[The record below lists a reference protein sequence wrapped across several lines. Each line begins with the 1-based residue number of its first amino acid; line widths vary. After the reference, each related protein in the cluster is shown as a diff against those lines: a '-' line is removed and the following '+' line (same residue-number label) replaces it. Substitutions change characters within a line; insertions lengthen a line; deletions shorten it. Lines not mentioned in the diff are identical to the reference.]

1 MPNAP
6 FNTVNS
12 VFVSWLPAFVID
24 FCAQL
29 TTLTNPMA
37 EPKENLQMEKIVSLC
52 KRRGFVFQ
60 SSEIYGGIN
69 GFWDYG
75 PLGAELKRNVK
86 ELWWHAMTRQR
97 DDVAGLEATIIMSPQ
112 IWKASG
118 HVDTFADLMREC
130 PLTKKRVRADQVEPQ
145 SGIVVRFSGIYN
157 CKENSTRISKVVEQS
172 AQTIKTKQAIEELF
186 KKNITDGEVREMD
199 PEKYDHA
206 NGPDQI
212 VALREA
218 AQKHYADCAH
228 FQSFSILLQPGKPL
242 DSARKVA
249 NQYYFE
255 KTHSDA
261 FILLGESSEKV
272 ENSTDFHP
280 ESGVELTEARPFNL
294 MFKTYVGPVESED
307 GIAYLR
313 PETAQ
318 AIFAQFK
325 NVLETSRQ
333 KVPFGIAQVGKAFRN
348 EVTPRNFTFRSRE
361 FEQMEL
367 EFFIKPDEVIE
378 AIHGSVA
385 KASEISNS
393 QSEIS
398 EPQPN
403 WGWEAWHKY
412 WVEERV
418 RFYEGIGLSRETL
431 GFHHQTPAELA
442 HYARACTDILFK
454 FPFSKKD
461 ADGNVTGDEL
471 EGIAARS
478 DFDLSQHQR
487 FSGKPMG
494 VFDDEL
500 RAAWGKLPKEK
511 QDDLWKRYY
520 DNRKNYLTKSA
531 KPDETAEQIQ
541 KQATEDAN
549 GLAKGQYIPHVI
561 EPSAGVD
568 RLILALIA
576 NAYSEITET
585 DDKGK
590 TETRVTMKFHP
601 RVAPIKVGVLP
612 LLKNKPELV
621 KKAQEVRDLLRPW
634 MNVFYDEAGSIGRRY
649 ARQDEAGTPFCLTI
663 DFDTLGEKPELL
675 DTVTI
680 RYRDDGKQERLKIS
694 ELRDWLLA
702 RIR

>member
-1 MPNAP
+1 
-6 FNTVNS
+6 
-12 VFVSWLPAFVID
+12 
-24 FCAQL
+24 
-29 TTLTNPMA
+29 MA
-37 EPKENLQMEKIVSLC
+37 GPKENLHMEKIVSLC

-60 SSEIYGGIN
+60 SSEIYGGLN

-86 ELWWHAMTRQR
+86 ELWWQAMTRQR
-97 DDVAGLEATIIMSPQ
+97 DDVAGLEATIIMSPK
-112 IWKASG
+112 IWEASG
-118 HVDTFADLMREC
+118 HVATFSDPMIDCKTCKGRF
-130 PLTKKRVRADQVEPQ
+130 RADQTDEIACPQ
-145 SGIVVRFSGIYN
+145 
-157 CKENSTRISKVVEQS
+157 KPSKCVNECH
-172 AQTIKTKQAIEELF
+172 
-186 KKNITDGEVREMD
+186 GE
-199 PEKYDHA
+199 K
-206 NGPDQI
+206 
-212 VALREA
+212 
-218 AQKHYADCAH
+218 
-228 FQSFSILLQPGKPL
+228 
-242 DSARKVA
+242 
-249 NQYYFE
+249 
-255 KTHSDA
+255 
-261 FILLGESSEKV
+261 
-272 ENSTDFHP
+272 
-280 ESGVELTEARPFNL
+280 TEARAFNL
-294 MFKTYVGPVESED
+294 MFQTYVGPTAAASD
-307 GIAYLR
+307 IAYLR

-378 AIHGSVA
+378 AISGSVV

-393 QSEIS
+393 QSGIS

-403 WGWEAWHKY
+403 WGWEAWHQY

-418 RFYEGIGLSRETL
+418 RFYEGIGLSRAML

-461 ADGNVTGDEL
+461 ENGNVAGDEL

-500 RAAWGKLPKEK
+500 RAAWAKLPKER

-520 DNRKNYLTKSA
+520 DHRKNYLTKSA
-531 KPDETAEQIQ
+531 KPDETADQIS

-549 GLAKGQYIPHVI
+549 GLAKGQYISHVI

-568 RLILALIA
+568 RLILALIT

-585 DDKGK
+585 DEQGK
-590 TETRVTMKFHP
+590 SETRVTMKFHP
-601 RVAPIKVGVLP
+601 RVAPIKVGVFA

-621 KKAQEVRDLLRPW
+621 AKAREVYELLRPH
-634 MNVFYDEAGSIGRRY
+634 MKAFYDESGAIGRRY
-649 ARQDEAGTPFCLTI
+649 ARQDEAGTPFCVTI
-663 DFDTLGEKPELL
+663 DFDTLGEKPKLL
-675 DTVTI
+675 DTVTL
-680 RYRDDGKQERLKIS
+680 RHRDDGRQERLKIS
-694 ELRDWLLA
+694 ELLAFLLQK
-702 RIR
+702 IR